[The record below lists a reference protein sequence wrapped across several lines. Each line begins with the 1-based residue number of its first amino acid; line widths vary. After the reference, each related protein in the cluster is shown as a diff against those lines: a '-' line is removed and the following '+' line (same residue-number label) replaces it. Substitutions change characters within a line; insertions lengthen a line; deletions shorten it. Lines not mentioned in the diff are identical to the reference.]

1 MSKTLFSRTAL
12 IISITMLVFTLVAAI
27 IVGNFIVKPV
37 GKKNTEDLSALIVL
51 AAQTYVELPP
61 ETRQDFIDELS
72 GTHQL
77 FWGTGEESLMVR
89 HLDHPRLRHM
99 QRLLSEHL
107 NSHVVIAHQLDK
119 RDRHWIDIDIANEQ
133 VRIGFDLKRINTPL
147 PYVALSLAFMLLAT
161 TLLGSLILVKK
172 LTRPIKDLSA
182 AARVVGRGDMPNPL
196 SESGPKELA
205 ETAKAFN
212 KMSTDVRALLEN
224 RTVLLSGISHD
235 LRTPLTRLNL
245 ALEMLPE
252 EVDDELRHE
261 LKEAISNMELIIEEY
276 MQLTKGLENDS
287 LSNINIHHLMSDI
300 VAELDVE
307 KAQIIRLNGAQDCQF
322 NTYAAALHRV
332 LFNLIEN
339 ALRYGEG
346 QPIDISWHCH
356 DKNSSIVISDQGPG
370 IPKQYRQAVFRPF
383 YRLEGSRN
391 RNSGG
396 SGLGLAIVEQLAKQ
410 RGWQIELGN
419 SDQGG
424 TTIKLTL

>member
-77 FWGTGEESLMVR
+77 FWGTGEESLMVKR
-89 HLDHPRLRHM
+89 LNHPRLRHM
-99 QRLLSEHL
+99 QRLLSDHL

-133 VRIGFDLKRINTPL
+133 VRIGFDLGRINAPL
-147 PYVALSLAFMLLAT
+147 PYVALSLAFILLIT

-172 LTRPIKDLSA
+172 LTHPIKRLSEA
-182 AARVVGRGDMPNPL
+182 ANVVGRGGMPQPL

-245 ALEMLPE
+245 ALEMLPK

-276 MQLTKGLENDS
+276 MQLTQGLENDN
-287 LSNINIHHLMSDI
+287 LENIAIQDLMADI
-300 VAELDVE
+300 VAELDAD
-307 KAQIIRLNGAQDCQF
+307 KSQTIRLNGAHDCQIS
-322 NTYAAALHRV
+322 TYAAALHRV
-332 LFNLIEN
+332 LSNLIDN

-346 QPIDISWHCH
+346 QPVDIRWTCSG
-356 DKNSSIVISDQGPG
+356 NNTRIVISDQGPG
-370 IPKQYRQAVFRPF
+370 IPEQHREAIFRPF

-396 SGLGLAIVEQLAKQ
+396 SGLGLAIVAQLANQ
-410 RGWQIELGN
+410 RGWHIEIDD

-424 TTIKLTL
+424 AKITLTL